1 MHELALARTLVD
13 EILQVVERERL
24 RQVSRVVL
32 ELGMEAGVEVDAL
45 SLGFEVAAR
54 GSPVED
60 AALEIE
66 TVPEGRD
73 LRVKVLEA
81 S

>member
-24 RQVSRVVL
+24 RRVSRVVL
-32 ELGMEAGVEVDAL
+32 ELGTAAGVEVDAL

-54 GSPVED
+54 SSPVEG

-66 TVPEGRD
+66 PVPEGRD
-73 LRVKVLEA
+73 LRLKLLEA